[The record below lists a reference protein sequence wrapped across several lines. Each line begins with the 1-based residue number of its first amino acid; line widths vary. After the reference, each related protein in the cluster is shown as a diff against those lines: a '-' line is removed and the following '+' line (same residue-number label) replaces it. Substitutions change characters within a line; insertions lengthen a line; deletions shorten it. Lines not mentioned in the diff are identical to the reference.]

1 MSTRKQRA
9 RRAQPNLRAKP
20 VQQMRRAYQ
29 PVNILSEEQEQR
41 VHELSLKLLQE
52 IGLKIMLPQAWPI
65 LEANGCRVDRDSGM
79 TCFPPE
85 VVEEFLGKAPCEFVM
100 KARNPANDLSI
111 GGDIIHYG
119 SASSAPNVLDEIN
132 GRRPG
137 TQADFRKLVKLNHML
152 SSVAF
157 HSGHPV
163 EPIDTPVNTRHL
175 LSAYDWHTLSDKVTR
190 IYAIGKTRV
199 IDSLNMVK
207 IAHGIDDAELAKSP
221 RLHGS
226 INVNSPLVMDAPLL
240 EAAMEIAKAG
250 QANVVSPVAFAGAM
264 SPITLSGSIVQCN
277 AEAIA
282 VIAFLQMVAAGA
294 PCFYG
299 VLTTPVDM
307 KSGAPAM
314 GVPETVTGTLA
325 NGQMARRYQLPQRVM
340 LGSTANTPDAQS
352 AYETM
357 FSLWA
362 AQLSG
367 AHFVYHAHGW
377 MEGGLTT
384 GFEKTVLDAEM
395 IQMMGALQPEIDFS
409 DAEEVFEAIAGVG
422 PGGHFLG
429 TEHTL
434 KRYESAFHAPMLSD
448 WRPYEFWQADGSHD
462 TAWRATKKWQELL
475 EAYQPP
481 KMDPGIEQALSEYVR
496 TRTAELGDSDI

>member
-1 MSTRKQRA
+1 MSTRKRRTLRA
-9 RRAQPNLRAKP
+9 APNLKPQP
-20 VQQMRRAYQ
+20 VQQIRRAYQ
-29 PVNILSEEQEQR
+29 PINILSPEQEQR
-41 VHELSLKLLQE
+41 VHELSLKLLNE
-52 IGLKIMLPQAWPI
+52 IGLKILLPDAWPI
-65 LEANGCRVDRDSGM
+65 LESNGCKVDHGTGM
-79 TCFPPE
+79 TFFPAHAI
-85 VVEEFLGKAPCEFVM
+85 EENLLKAPSSFLM
-100 KARNPANDLSI
+100 KARNPANNLAI
-111 GGDIIHYG
+111 GGDYIHYG

-137 TQADFRKLVKLNHML
+137 TQADFRNLVKLNHML

-157 HSGHPV
+157 HTGHPV

-199 IDSLNMVK
+199 MDSLEMVK
-207 IAHGIDDAELAKSP
+207 IAHGIDDAELSRFP

-250 QANVVSPVAFAGAM
+250 QANVISPVAFAGAM

-282 VIAFLQMVAAGA
+282 IIALLQMVSAGA

-325 NGQMARRYQLPQRVM
+325 NGQMARRYHLPQRVM

-384 GFEKTVLDAEM
+384 GYEKTILDSEM
-395 IQMMGALQPEIDFS
+395 IQMMSALQPAIDFS
-409 DAEEVFEAIAGVG
+409 DTEEVFEAITSVG

-434 KRYESAFHAPMLSD
+434 KRYETAFHAPMLSD
-448 WRPYEFWQADGSHD
+448 WRPYEFWEADGALD
-462 TAWRATKKWQELL
+462 TAQRATKKWQELL

-481 KMDPGIEQALSEYVR
+481 AIEKGIEESLSDYVK
-496 TRTAELGDSDI
+496 TRAAELGDREI

>member
-1 MSTRKQRA
+1 MSTRKQRILRA
-9 RRAQPNLRAKP
+9 TANLKAQP
-20 VQQMRRAYQ
+20 VQHMRRAYQ
-29 PVNILSEEQEQR
+29 PINILSPDDEQR
-41 VHELSLKLLQE
+41 VHDLSLKLLNE
-52 IGLKIMLPQAWPI
+52 IGLKIMLPDAWPI
-65 LEANGCRVDRDSGM
+65 LESNGCRVDRGSGM
-79 TCFPPE
+79 TLFPPDA
-85 VVEEFLGKAPCEFVM
+85 VEENLSKAPGTFLM
-100 KARNPANDLSI
+100 KTRNPANDLAI
-111 GGDIIHYG
+111 GGNHIYYG

-137 TQADFRKLVKLNHML
+137 TQADFRNLVKLNHML

-199 IDSLNMVK
+199 MDSLEMVK
-207 IAHGIDDAELAKSP
+207 IAHGIDDVELSRYP

-250 QANVVSPVAFAGAM
+250 QANVISPVAFAGAM

-282 VIAFLQMVAAGA
+282 IIAFLQMVAAGA

-325 NGQMARRYQLPQRVM
+325 NGQMARRYRLPQRVM

-384 GFEKTVLDAEM
+384 GYEKTILDSEM
-395 IQMMGALQPEIDFS
+395 IQMMGSLKPSIDFS
-409 DAEEVFEAIAGVG
+409 DTQEVFETIACVG

-434 KRYESAFHAPMLSD
+434 KRYQTAFHAPMLSD
-448 WRPYEFWQADGSHD
+448 WRPYEFWEADGALD
-462 TAWRATKKWQELL
+462 TAKRATKKWQALL

-481 KMDPGIEQALSEYVR
+481 AIDAGIEEALSDYVR
-496 TRTAELGDSDI
+496 KRSAELDGMEI